1 MAHDSLLAAVLQDH
15 GLVLILPLGF
25 LDIFETVRVGN
36 GEVLA
41 QDLYVVDGLFQ
52 VVMDVLLHGQN
63 SFRLVGKLQLLRQLI
78 HPEVLIIV
86 REG

>member
-1 MAHDSLLAAVLQDH
+1 MAHDSLLAVVLQDH